1 MAIAPP
7 NLSVQ
12 GLGLLSPRLQQDQV
26 APLRARAQLAPFG
39 RGEQTVIDTAVRR
52 TWQIDADQI
61 TFAGRNWAQT
71 LGGIVGRAAD
81 GLGVPE
87 PVNAQLYKLL
97 IYDTGSFFI
106 EHRDTE
112 KADGMFATLVL
123 VLPSIYSGGEL
134 LIGHGEREVCVNLA
148 GADPADGAFVAFY
161 ADCVHAPVA
170 PTAPRLALAPSS
182 DAVKLIFAYCC
193 AIKFVSS
200 AHGRC

>member
-1 MAIAPP
+1 M
-7 NLSVQ
+7 
-12 GLGLLSPRLQQDQV
+12 GWGCRSPS
-26 APLRARAQLAPFG
+26 
-39 RGEQTVIDTAVRR
+39 TRR
-52 TWQIDADQI
+52 
-61 TFAGRNWAQT
+61 
-71 LGGIVGRAAD
+71 
-81 GLGVPE
+81 
-87 PVNAQLYKLL
+87 LYKLL

-106 EHRDTE
+106 EHRDRE

-148 GADPADGAFVAFY
+148 GANPADAAFVAFY

-182 DAVKLIFAYCC
+182 DAVKLIFAYCS

>member
-1 MAIAPP
+1 
-7 NLSVQ
+7 
-12 GLGLLSPRLQQDQV
+12 V

-61 TFAGRNWAQT
+61 TLAGRNWAQT

-148 GADPADGAFVAFY
+148 GADSADGAFVAFY